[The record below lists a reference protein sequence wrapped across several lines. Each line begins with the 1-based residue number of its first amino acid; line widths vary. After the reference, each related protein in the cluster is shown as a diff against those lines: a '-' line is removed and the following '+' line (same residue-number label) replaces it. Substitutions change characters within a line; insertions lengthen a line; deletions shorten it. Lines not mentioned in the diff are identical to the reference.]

1 MHLDEFIG
9 QVQARAELPDRQAAR
24 RAARATLET
33 LAERVPVGLAEH
45 VAAQLPPELAQS
57 LLGVAVSH
65 GSTRDERRKGERFDL
80 TTFAGRIAWR
90 AGTTEEVALRDAGA
104 VLDVL
109 DASLSPELM
118 RKLSH
123 VLPHD
128 IRELLP
134 EARVQDETTETT
146 EATET
151 TEPTTA

>member
-1 MHLDEFIG
+1 MHLDAFID
-9 QVQARAELPDRQAAR
+9 QVRTRGELPDRKAAK
-24 RAARATLET
+24 RAVLATLET

-45 VAAQLPPELAQS
+45 VAAQLPPEIARPMV
-57 LLGVAVSH
+57 GVAVSH
-65 GSTRDERRKGERFDL
+65 GSSREDRRKGERFDL

-118 RKLSH
+118 QKLGH

-134 EARVQDETTETT
+134 EARQQDTETT
-146 EATET
+146 SA
-151 TEPTTA
+151 

>member
-1 MHLDEFIG
+1 MHHDEFIG
-9 QVQARAELPDRQAAR
+9 QVRARGALPDRAAAE

-33 LAERVPVGLAEH
+33 LGERVPVGLAEH
-45 VAAQLPPELAQS
+45 MAAQLPPS
-57 LLGVAVSH
+57 LGQYLLRAAVGH
-65 GSTRDERRKGERFDL
+65 GASRDERRRGERFDL

-90 AGTTEEVALRDAGA
+90 SGTDEEVALREAGA

-118 RKLSH
+118 RKLGH

-134 EARVQDETTETT
+134 EARTQD
-146 EATET
+146 A
-151 TEPTTA
+151 PWSTA